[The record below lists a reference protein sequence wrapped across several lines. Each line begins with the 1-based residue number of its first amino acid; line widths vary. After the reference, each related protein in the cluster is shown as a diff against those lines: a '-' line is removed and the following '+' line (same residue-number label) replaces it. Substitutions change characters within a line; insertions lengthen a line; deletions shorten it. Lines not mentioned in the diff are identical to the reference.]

1 MSWLSPAAVGSGL
14 AGAAVVG
21 KCGPGQNS
29 GASFSLLLMG
39 QTQRMQI
46 KEENSGRSRLTDDS
60 GRSQNILYN
69 TADTV
74 EIFV

>member
-1 MSWLSPAAVGSGL
+1 MGSGL

-21 KCGPGQNS
+21 KCGQNS

-46 KEENSGRSRLTDDS
+46 KEENSGKSKLTDDS
-60 GRSQNILYN
+60 GRS
-69 TADTV
+69 
-74 EIFV
+74 

>member
-1 MSWLSPAAVGSGL
+1 MGSGL

-21 KCGPGQNS
+21 KCGQNS

>member
-1 MSWLSPAAVGSGL
+1 MGSGL

-46 KEENSGRSRLTDDS
+46 KEENSGKSKLTDDS
-60 GRSQNILYN
+60 GRS
-69 TADTV
+69 
-74 EIFV
+74 